1 MKLAIAN
8 AARARYIA
16 LVMDFLASLGE
27 DVALI
32 SSNTCNLPFVQDG
45 EEGVLEV
52 TVKVTKK
59 VYDESMQER
68 EDYTHKCAEQAEKQA
83 ERERSAAEKKAKAEA
98 KAAEK
103 AAKAKSEA

>member
-1 MKLAIAN
+1 MKLSIAN
-8 AARARYIA
+8 SARARYIS
-16 LVMDFLASLGE
+16 LLMSFLAQQGE

-59 VYDESMQER
+59 DYDESMQER
-68 EDYTHKCAEQAEKQA
+68 EDYTHKCAEQAERQA
-83 ERERSAAEKKAKAEA
+83 ARSRAAEKKAKAEA
-98 KAAEK
+98 KAEAKAAEK
-103 AAKAKSEA
+103 ATKA

>member
-1 MKLAIAN
+1 MKLSIAN

-16 LVMDFLASLGE
+16 LVMGFLAEQGE

-59 VYDESMQER
+59 DYDESMQER
-68 EDYTHKCAEQAEKQA
+68 TDYVAKCAEQAERQA
-83 ERERSAAEKKAKAEA
+83 ERERAAAEKKAKAEA

-103 AAKAKSEA
+103 AAKA